1 MVPIPYGALQ
11 DTGHGH
17 RGGKPSTPPADAA
30 RGRPRP
36 VCVPGERHAVS
47 EKGPYVTYDLFGFLD
62 KVRPAFERAA
72 GVELKECAR
81 CAQVT
86 TDTL

>member
-1 MVPIPYGALQ
+1 M
-11 DTGHGH
+11 
-17 RGGKPSTPPADAA
+17 
-30 RGRPRP
+30 
-36 VCVPGERHAVS
+36 S
-47 EKGPYVTYDLFGFLD
+47 EKGPYLTYDLFGFLD

-86 TDTL
+86 TGTL

>member
-1 MVPIPYGALQ
+1 VCARRA
-11 DTGHGH
+11 HA
-17 RGGKPSTPPADAA
+17 AD
-30 RGRPRP
+30 
-36 VCVPGERHAVS
+36 
-47 EKGPYVTYDLFGFLD
+47 EKGPYVTYNLFGFLD